1 MADSKTNLIRDSD
14 DWKTGDEP
22 MTEAQRSY
30 LNTLATE
37 AAERVPD
44 NLSKAQA
51 PRKLISSS
59 KKPAAANKCNNG
71 GPSGTRTLDTLL
83 KRQVL

>member
-1 MADSKTNLIRDSD
+1 MADSKTNLIRDPD

-51 PRKLISSS
+51 AEKIDKLQQ
-59 KKPAAANKCNNG
+59 KTGRGK
-71 GPSGTRTLDTLL
+71 
-83 KRQVL
+83 